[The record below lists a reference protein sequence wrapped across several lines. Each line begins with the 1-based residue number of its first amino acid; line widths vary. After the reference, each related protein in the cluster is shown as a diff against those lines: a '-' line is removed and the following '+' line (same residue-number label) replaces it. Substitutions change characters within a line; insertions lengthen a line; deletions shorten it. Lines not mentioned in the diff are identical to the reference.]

1 MNTGSVAGSNAALDP
16 RARDRWQQSPI
27 SLAARADC
35 ANGLEHWSA
44 SARRRGAPDPFRFRW
59 RTPEAV
65 HACTRAYSGF
75 SPPIIRTHAD
85 CSLQQ
90 IASTIQVTIH
100 ETANRERPR
109 AGAAE
114 GQARFCS
121 VTPNL
126 GAALG
131 TRDCRHDIWR
141 GCSRPRPRRR
151 SMVTDGLRTRSTDCI
166 GNTTSSI
173 PSALGFEP
181 SAVPSGSSQTR
192 V

>member
-35 ANGLEHWSA
+35 ANGPEHWSA
-44 SARRRGAPDPFRFRW
+44 SARRRGAPDPFRSRW

-65 HACTRAYSGF
+65 HACTRADSGF

-114 GQARFCS
+114 RQARFCS
-121 VTPNL
+121 VPPNHREER
-126 GAALG
+126 AAAFVLAERLI
-131 TRDCRHDIWR
+131 TRQ
-141 GCSRPRPRRR
+141 
-151 SMVTDGLRTRSTDCI
+151 L
-166 GNTTSSI
+166 
-173 PSALGFEP
+173 
-181 SAVPSGSSQTR
+181 
-192 V
+192 

>member
-35 ANGLEHWSA
+35 ANGPEHWSA
-44 SARRRGAPDPFRFRW
+44 SARRRGAPDPFRSRW

-90 IASTIQVTIH
+90 IVSTIQVAIH

-114 GQARFCS
+114 RQARFCS
-121 VTPNL
+121 VTPNHREERDND
-126 GAALG
+126 GCRSVRPGRKTHHAA
-131 TRDCRHDIWR
+131 I
-141 GCSRPRPRRR
+141 
-151 SMVTDGLRTRSTDCI
+151 
-166 GNTTSSI
+166 
-173 PSALGFEP
+173 E
-181 SAVPSGSSQTR
+181 
-192 V
+192 